1 MLKLALVEND
11 VEKFKE
17 RFKYINRRCF
27 SPCIKHLNLNAL
39 FSNLPSSL
47 THALRT
53 LDVNSIKGNR
63 EKDRFDLRGTR
74 GEAKKIRRFSKFIL
88 IQKRC
93 WNTLRPGFCVAFML
107 MSRYGGDRDVKMKLA
122 EPEGW
127 TYICLLFHD
136 KRCSLFLLSIQSFQ
150 LRKLAQDVVI
160 QRAGA
165 QGKFPGIAFIS

>member
-1 MLKLALVEND
+1 MFFTL
-11 VEKFKE
+11 
-17 RFKYINRRCF
+17 YHTSQPQCF
-27 SPCIKHLNLNAL
+27 VLQLT
-39 FSNLPSSL
+39 PSSL

-63 EKDRFDLRGTR
+63 EKDRFDLLGAR
-74 GEAKKIRRFSKFIL
+74 GEAKKIRPFSKFIR
-88 IQKRC
+88 IQKCC

-136 KRCSLFLLSIQSFQ
+136 KRCFLFLLSIQSFQ
-150 LRKLAQDVVI
+150 LRKRTQDVVI